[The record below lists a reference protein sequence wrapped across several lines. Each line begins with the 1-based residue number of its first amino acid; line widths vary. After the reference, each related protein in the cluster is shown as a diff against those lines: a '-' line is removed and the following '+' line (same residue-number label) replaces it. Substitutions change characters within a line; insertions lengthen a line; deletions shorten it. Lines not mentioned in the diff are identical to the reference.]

1 MAIKICGP
9 FHFNIPIVSTAA
21 LVMMYLVIWWLY
33 VFKLKKCCFMKIRK
47 RKKNLSFFFLFSKF
61 LWDWFD
67 TLHIIITLS
76 SHYNILHAYRCGT
89 SFDVYDMTRRMMTL
103 LASYCTVYLELW
115 KKKCKIL
122 YLFFLL
128 SWLRFFIT
136 PLFIFFWRIEKKK
149 WKFKKFS
156 QKYLNE
162 FALFL

>member
-67 TLHIIITLS
+67 TLHIIIALS
-76 SHYNILHAYRCGT
+76 SHYKIHAYRCGT

-115 KKKCKIL
+115 KKKCKI
-122 YLFFLL
+122 
-128 SWLRFFIT
+128 WVCTTWVDCGFFIT
-136 PLFIFFWRIEKKK
+136 PLFIFFLTDIEEKMKM
-149 WKFKKFS
+149 
-156 QKYLNE
+156 
-162 FALFL
+162 